1 MTKLDRSHHVDGD
14 ANPGRLTDQV
24 SFGPSRFGNRGQL
37 DDDLPTSTPCEP
49 RVPDDEDGRRTRPP
63 PSVRWRGKENQETF
77 DELPD
82 AHVVGSKRSG

>member
-14 ANPGRLTDQV
+14 ANP
-24 SFGPSRFGNRGQL
+24 NRGQL

-63 PSVRWRGKENQETF
+63 PSVRWGGKENQETV

-82 AHVVGSKRSG
+82 AHDVGSKRGG